1 MELLDWK
8 NNLPD
13 FELAKGEL
21 SVLLLKK
28 GIHTF
33 HEACRFVSELPYKRI
48 TNRGDLAAILI
59 ENGGTCS
66 SKHGFLAQVCLEN
79 ECQTIE
85 LIAGV
90 FLMSGETH
98 PVISTI
104 LSNHNLVSIPEMHCY
119 FRYKGERFDFTSPHA
134 TFDRIASKIVRE
146 QWIEP
151 HQVGDWKEK
160 IHKSYIEAWLERNP
174 QLNKK
179 AAEIWAIREEC
190 IKAFIQSGF

>member
-13 FELAKGEL
+13 FELTIGEL
-21 SVLLLKK
+21 STLLLKK
-28 GIHTF
+28 GIHSF
-33 HEACRFVSELPYKRI
+33 HEACRFVSELPYKRVA
-48 TNRGDLAAILI
+48 NRGDLASILI

-85 LIAGV
+85 LIAGG

-98 PVISTI
+98 PVIAAI

-119 FRYKGERFDFTSPHA
+119 FRYKGERFDFTSPQA
-134 TFDRIASKIVRE
+134 NFEKIASKIVRE

-151 HQVGDWKEK
+151 HQVGDWKVK
-160 IHKSYIEAWLERNP
+160 IHKSYLESWLERNP
-174 QLNKK
+174 QIHYTL
-179 AAEIWAIREEC
+179 EQLWGIREKC
-190 IKAFIQSGF
+190 IEEFSASGF